1 MSVALLR
8 GQYEQTF
15 GSATQDRLA
24 RWAERIERNRLL
36 YIART
41 IGIATILMGLNMF
54 ILHQL

>member
-1 MSVALLR
+1 LR

-15 GSATQDRLA
+15 ESTTQDRLA

>member
-15 GSATQDRLA
+15 ESTTQDRLA